1 MLAAR
6 RAAPLLP
13 LPLPLTAAATPACRL
28 PAGPALAP
36 DYYSVLGVPR
46 GASDSEIKKKYYQ
59 LAKKY
64 HPDTNQVRQAVAV
77 ERRLQLSCGRLPSSN
92 WNSQLN
98 RCLHC
103 PAMQGDPQTAAK
115 KFQEV
120 QRAYDTLRDTQKRQV
135 GRGAGACRC
144 AGAIV
149 HAANHHTRATPPPTH
164 PSSSP
169 TPSFQLPDL

>member
-64 HPDTNQVRQAVAV
+64 HPDTNQVRQAVALV
-77 ERRLQLSCGRLPSSN
+77 AERRLQLTMIG
-92 WNSQLN
+92 
-98 RCLHC
+98 
-103 PAMQGDPQTAAK
+103 
-115 KFQEV
+115 
-120 QRAYDTLRDTQKRQV
+120 
-135 GRGAGACRC
+135 
-144 AGAIV
+144 I
-149 HAANHHTRATPPPTH
+149 AN
-164 PSSSP
+164 
-169 TPSFQLPDL
+169 